1 MPPPQNGP
9 PPGEGTIIS
18 DVGGDGWVRIRWDSG
33 SVNSYRMGKED
44 KFDLALAP
52 SELQPKARET
62 DSKELLADAQITVG
76 ERIYIYY
83 MQW

>member
-1 MPPPQNGP
+1 M
-9 PPGEGTIIS
+9 
-18 DVGGDGWVRIRWDSG
+18 RIRWDSG

-76 ERIYIYY
+76 ERIYILYAVVAVTKHAVELAFLSDDNSIITFDL
-83 MQW
+83 